1 MLQEYRRGWGW
12 GWGWGGGGVVGWLPK
27 FRRPVAGR
35 GGEGVL
41 PNSDTFGQT
50 EKGGDDVQNFNIFQG
65 CHKCKFS

>member
-1 MLQEYRRGWGW
+1 MG
-12 GWGWGGGGVVGWLPK
+12 VGWLVGCLS
-27 FRRPVAGR
+27 FGVQLRGG

-65 CHKCKFS
+65 CHKCKFP